1 MNKIFYQSN
10 KGKFRLIVLL
20 FIVVV
25 SCFSC
30 KENSETFL
38 HSNTT
43 QCLFKVDGKVNQ
55 WKISPNIKPDRL
67 YVYGLESKNIV
78 NVTTDIDTI
87 EFTLKSNDTIR
98 FSIILAADTAQIE
111 IVRLNK
117 LPDLL
122 SHTDKIFGLSKLWSE
137 IKYNFINIDYIEFD
151 IDSLYRAFLIDL
163 TKANNDYEYHKLL
176 KKFVASFNDG
186 HTEYYGIEQFYPFM
200 DYIPISIQN
209 INKKLYITSVRKGV
223 GLDSSI
229 VGAEIIEINDTSTLT
244 YLNKSIF
251 PYISAST
258 MQHRWMQ
265 AASSIG
271 YGLIYEPFKCKVKL
285 RSGKH
290 IKLEIPRN
298 GEKIRKPD
306 DENWPPKKAKS
317 SGLVRFKW
325 LENEIAY
332 VNYRSF
338 SPEDLVI
345 AKFDKLLSKLYSAK
359 GVIIDLRE
367 NGGGSTRVAWHL
379 QKFLSSNKF
388 FLNYAWE
395 TRVNNGVKKA
405 NGNWKANYLDFY
417 KERAMEFNKPDTIW
431 VEDSIQRIKC
441 PVAILIGNYTF
452 SAAEDFLVNIY
463 ETDNRPIL
471 IGEETGGSTGS
482 PLVVDSL
489 PGNAYARICTR
500 RICFPKS
507 YTKFIKSGIKPDIYI
522 SKSLEDIIY
531 DRDPVLDSAIIVIKR
546 IL

>member
-1 MNKIFYQSN
+1 MNKNYYQRYNS
-10 KGKFRLIVLL
+10 KFKLIALVC
-20 FIVVV
+20 FVVV
-25 SCFSC
+25 LCYSC
-30 KENSETFL
+30 KENSEIFVY
-38 HSNTT
+38 SNTNK
-43 QCLFKVDGKVNQ
+43 CLFEVDGKNNQ
-55 WKISPNIKPDRL
+55 WKISPNIKPDRF

-78 NVTTDIDTI
+78 NVTTDVDTI
-87 EFTLKSNDTIR
+87 DFTLRNNDTIR
-98 FSIILAADTAQIE
+98 FSIILGADTAQIE
-111 IVRLNK
+111 IVRVNK

-122 SHTDKIFGLSKLWSE
+122 SHEDKIVGLSKLWSE
-137 IKYNFINIDYIEFD
+137 LKYNFINIDLVDFD
-151 IDSLYRAFLIDL
+151 MDSLYRAYLAEILI
-163 TKANNDYEYHKLL
+163 TENDYEYHKLL
-176 KKFVASFNDG
+176 KKFVATFNDG
-186 HTEYYGIEQFYPFM
+186 HTEYYGMDQFYPFM
-200 DYIPISIQN
+200 DYIPLSIQN
-209 INKKLYITSVRKGV
+209 INEKLYITSVRKGV

-229 VGAEIIEINDTSTLT
+229 VGAEIIEIDGSSMLT
-244 YLNKSIF
+244 YLKKSIF

-271 YGLIYEPFKCKVKL
+271 YGLITEPFKCKVKL
-285 RSGKH
+285 RNGELF
-290 IKLEIPRN
+290 KLEIPRN

-306 DENWPPKKAKS
+306 DEYWPPKKARES
-317 SGLVRFKW
+317 ELVCFKW

-338 SPEDLVI
+338 SPEDLVV

-379 QKFLSSNKF
+379 QKFFSSNKF

-405 NGNWKANYLDFY
+405 NGNWKPNYYDFY
-417 KERAMEFNKPDTIW
+417 KERAKEFNKPDTIW

-441 PVAILIGNYTF
+441 PIAILIGNYTF

-507 YTKFIKSGIKPDIYI
+507 YKRFIKSGVKPDIYI
-522 SKSLEDIIY
+522 SRSLEDIIY
-531 DRDPVLDSAIIVIKR
+531 DRDPVLDSAIIVIKKK
-546 IL
+546 L